1 MRMFQVM
8 DKIERDLS
16 RLGFEFSRVSQQ
28 EIKVKNGSND
38 LFISYQQ
45 HSLPS
50 PKAGIDGT
58 VTPFLGM
65 KDAMPVTFK
74 IKSSVATA
82 GSVKDVIDSDIAVRV
97 LMLLTTFGNNLLLE
111 NSSGSFSKTFFP
123 IVDHVGVGV

>member
-8 DKIERDLS
+8 DKIERDLT
-16 RLGFEFSRVSQQ
+16 RLGFEILRVSQK

-38 LFISYQQ
+38 LVISYQS

-65 KDAMPVTFK
+65 KDAMPVVFK
-74 IKSSVATA
+74 IKSSIATS
-82 GSVKDVIDSDIAVRV
+82 GSVKDVIDSDVAVRV
-97 LMLLTTFGNNLLLE
+97 LMLMTTFGNDLLLE
-111 NSSGSFSKTFFP
+111 NSTGSFSKVFYP